1 MNHMQFIEKHIK
13 QKLAEAGYS
22 AAIAQGGGQML
33 VLIITGVAH
42 KPARRARCLRTVS
55 GTPKCG
61 PKRTAWLR
69 TSQSRKNK
77 AELRQQLGRVFFK
90 PSEV

>member
-22 AAIAQGGGQML
+22 AAIAQGGQML

-42 KPARRARCLRTVS
+42 KPARRAQCLRTVS
-55 GTPKCG
+55 GTQRCG

>member
-22 AAIAQGGGQML
+22 AAIAQGGQML

-42 KPARRARCLRTVS
+42 KPARRAQCLRTVS
-55 GTPKCG
+55 GTQRYG
-61 PKRTAWLR
+61 LKRTARPQISRL
-69 TSQSRKNK
+69 RKNK
-77 AELRQQLGRVFFK
+77 AELRQQLGRVC
-90 PSEV
+90 SN